1 MNILITGSSGYL
13 GSHFIKDNA
22 KKYCISCFSLQS
34 QHIEDINF
42 QKLDAVLHFAGI
54 VHQGQK
60 VSSCEYERVNIK
72 YPVELATLAKANGVR
87 QFVFISSISVYGSM
101 EYIDEKS
108 NCNPHTKY
116 GHSKFQAE
124 NRLMEL
130 NDSQF
135 TVSILRIPMVYGPQA
150 PGNIQSVFKLVK
162 YLPIIPLG
170 NINNERSFI
179 SIQNLTYSIDRV
191 LNCQKG
197 GIFLLADDETI
208 STSSLVSIL
217 IKGIKKNR
225 IILDSALIKHP
236 CRLLAPSIYKKLWKN
251 LVINCHVSKGLLS
264 LDFPVD
270 IKEGLKD
277 MTQLKS
283 K

>member
-1 MNILITGSSGYL
+1 MHLLITGSSGYL
-13 GSHFIKDNA
+13 GSHFIKNNA
-22 KKYCISCFSLQS
+22 KKYCISSFSLQS
-34 QHIEDINF
+34 QHIEDIDF
-42 QKLDAVLHFAGI
+42 QKLDAVLHCAGI

-60 VSSCEYERVNIK
+60 VSSYEYDRVNIK
-72 YPVELATLAKANGVR
+72 YPVELATLAKANGVKH
-87 QFVFISSISVYGSM
+87 FVFISSISVYGSM

-108 NCNPHTKY
+108 NCNPITKY

-124 NRLMEL
+124 NRLLEL

-135 TVSILRIPMVYGPQA
+135 TVSILRIPMIYGPQA
-150 PGNIQSVFKLVK
+150 PGNIQSVIKLVN

-197 GIFLLADDETI
+197 GIFLLADDKTI

-217 IKGIKKNR
+217 IKGIEKNR
-225 IILDSALIKHP
+225 ILLDSALIRLV
-236 CRLLAPSIYKKLWKN
+236 CRFLAPSIYKKLWEN
-251 LVINCHVSKGLLS
+251 LVINCHASKRLLS

-270 IKEGLKD
+270 IKEGLAD
-277 MTQLKS
+277 MAQLKN